1 MSTRERKYPETNRT
15 NIERIF
21 VVSEMIKRK
30 YEYCSDINER
40 MWLIKNWNLPIK
52 KYANCN
58 NIFLQDE
65 IISSFIL
72 KYCASEISMNY
83 NSYLLE
89 QYNFLYNIVINE
101 FSEWIIHMSN
111 ISKKNHIYANKLIH
125 LLDMEDFI
133 DVYIN
138 NNNKIRYMNI
148 FLLDFIKRPE
158 YLCVKFSD
166 TIHFDIDIY
175 CKEYDLKE
183 MYSWMNLYIILYK
196 SVNDINISKEDVDF
210 IISRYSNIGNFTPK
224 GINRKLIGL
233 LIWDLENSGKL
244 KKNNKNNFIFNDII
258 PHLEKLGVFSWIN
271 KDERKVNDIDVYL
284 RSCHNEIKNE
294 ICSNDLYY
302 NNINKLNRYKFSDC
316 LYNNL
321 ESRMLALK
329 IRENIGR

>member
-1 MSTRERKYPETNRT
+1 
-15 NIERIF
+15 
-21 VVSEMIKRK
+21 
-30 YEYCSDINER
+30 
-40 MWLIKNWNLPIK
+40 
-52 KYANCN
+52 
-58 NIFLQDE
+58 
-65 IISSFIL
+65 
-72 KYCASEISMNY
+72 
-83 NSYLLE
+83 
-89 QYNFLYNIVINE
+89 
-101 FSEWIIHMSN
+101 MSN

-302 NNINKLNRYKFSDC
+302 NNINKLNRYKFSYC

-329 IRENIGR
+329 IRENIRR